1 MALSRY
7 HAVTCPTANGALY
20 TSATDSAFP
29 GGVIGGYSLRNTGA
43 SKVTVDVYDNTTNSG
58 TIIFSL
64 EVGATGAA
72 NASLTYLE
80 DCGVY
85 FTKGL
90 YVAVSGSTL
99 LGSFFLA

>member
-7 HAVTCPTANGALY
+7 HAVTCPTANGAIW
-20 TSATDSAFP
+20 TPATDTAFV

-43 SKVTVDVYDNTTNSG
+43 SKVTVDVFDNTTNSG
-58 TIIFSL
+58 AIIFSIEL
-64 EVGATGAA
+64 GATGAA

-90 YVAVSGSTL
+90 YVAVSANTV
-99 LGSFFLA
+99 LGSFFIA

>member
-7 HAVTCPTANGALY
+7 HAVTCPTANGAIW
-20 TSATDSAFP
+20 TPASDSAFV

-43 SKVTVDVYDNTTNSG
+43 AKATVDVYDNTTNSG
-58 TIIFSL
+58 TIIFSVEL
-64 EVGATGAA
+64 GATGAA
-72 NASLTYLE
+72 NASHTYLE

-90 YVAVSGSTL
+90 YVAVSVTTV